1 MTNSIDLEG
10 WVSNSKDDSEEEFR
24 KAVKCLLEGI
34 SKEASLA
41 SLMVMKGGL
50 LLSIKYNSPRYTKD
64 IDFST
69 QKPLADL
76 DFEELLQSFQ
86 KGIEGAEENE
96 YGLVFRLQ
104 KHEVKPAPKNNPSF
118 PSLHLKIGYANRS
131 HVNSYN
137 QLKRNQS
144 PKIVAIDFSFNEW
157 IKDDDA
163 ETVEID
169 NAGTLKLYSFYEIL
183 AEKIRSLLQQPIRR
197 RERYQDVYD
206 VHRLLSESPPSE
218 EKCLEVLNHL
228 RAACKAR
235 DVPLSQLSFDDPAI
249 KDLARKGYEEQLRD
263 QLPEEPPEFEEAF
276 AVVEAFFKSLPW
288 DEENAVQEAKE

>member
-10 WVSNSKDDSEEEFR
+10 WVENSEDDAEAEFR
-24 KAVKCLLEGI
+24 KAVKSLLEGI
-34 SKEASLA
+34 SREASLA
-41 SLMVMKGGL
+41 DLMVMKGGL
-50 LLSIKYNSPRYTKD
+50 LLSIKYDSPRYTKD

-69 QKPLADL
+69 QKPLSDL
-76 DFEELLQSFQ
+76 NFDELIESFQ
-86 KGIEGAEENE
+86 RGVKGAEENE
-96 YGLVFRLQ
+96 YGLAFRLQ

-131 HVNSYN
+131 HANSYN
-137 QLKRNQS
+137 QLQRNQS

-157 IKDDDA
+157 INDADA
-163 ETVEID
+163 ETVKID

-206 VHRLLSESPPSE
+206 IHRLLSASPPSE
-218 EKCLEVLNHL
+218 EKCLEVLVHL
-228 RAACKAR
+228 RAACTAR
-235 DVPLSQLSFDDPAI
+235 NVPLSHLSFDDPAI

-276 AVVEAFFKSLPW
+276 EVVHAFFRSLPW
-288 DEENAVQEAKE
+288 EEE